1 MKKIF
6 MVVLMM
12 LTLTCGIA
20 YGKDNS
26 LEDIKKKG
34 YFTIGLDATFAPM
47 GFRDE
52 SGELVG
58 FDIDLAKEVA
68 KRMGVEAKFKPC
80 EWDAIIFD
88 LRSKNIDMV
97 WNGMSVTEQRKKQ
110 VAFTEP
116 YLVVGQI
123 IFTRKGTSPAKINE
137 LAGKIV
143 GVQLGSSGA
152 LAVEKNPVSSE
163 IKEVKKYATNVEAL
177 LDLEAGR
184 TEAVVMDSVSGQYYN
199 SKKNTLTYSEESLSD
214 EYYAVALRKGDQTLL
229 DEINKQINAMKADGT
244 FDKISE
250 KWLGTKNN

>member
-1 MKKIF
+1 MKKVF

-12 LTLTCGIA
+12 LALTCGIA

-34 YFTIGLDATFAPM
+34 YFIVGLDATFAPM

-52 SGELVG
+52 SGEIVG

-80 EWDAIIFD
+80 EWDGIIFD

-116 YLVVGQI
+116 YLVDGQI
-123 IFTRKGTSPAKINE
+123 IFTKSGTAPAKVSE
-137 LAGKIV
+137 LAEKVV

-152 LAVEKNPVSSE
+152 LAVERNPIASQ
-163 IKEVKKYATNVEAL
+163 IKEIKKYATNVEAL

-184 TEAVVMDSVSGQYYN
+184 TDAVVMDSISGKYYN

-214 EYYAVALRKGDQTLL
+214 EYFAVAIRKDDKALL
-229 DEINKQINAMKADGT
+229 EEINKQIDAMKADGT
-244 FDKISE
+244 FDEISE
-250 KWLGTKNN
+250 KWLGVKNN

>member
-1 MKKIF
+1 MKKVF

-12 LTLTCGIA
+12 LALTCGIA

-34 YFTIGLDATFAPM
+34 YFIVGLDATFAPM

-52 SGELVG
+52 SGEIVG

-80 EWDAIIFD
+80 EWDGIIFD
-88 LRSKNIDMV
+88 LKSKNIDMV

-116 YLVVGQI
+116 YLVDGQI
-123 IFTRKGTSPAKINE
+123 IFTKSGTAPAKVSE
-137 LAGKIV
+137 LAGKVV

-152 LAVEKNPVSSE
+152 LAVERNPIASQ
-163 IKEVKKYATNVEAL
+163 IKEIKKYATNVEAL

-184 TEAVVMDSVSGQYYN
+184 TDAVVMDSISGKYYN

-214 EYYAVALRKGDQTLL
+214 EYFAVAIRKDDKALL
-229 DEINKQINAMKADGT
+229 EEINKQIDAMKADGT
-244 FDKISE
+244 FDEISK
-250 KWLGTKNN
+250 KWLGVKNN

>member
-1 MKKIF
+1 MKKVF

-12 LTLTCGIA
+12 LALTCGIA

-34 YFTIGLDATFAPM
+34 YFIVGLDATFAPM

-80 EWDAIIFD
+80 EWDGIIFD
-88 LRSKNIDMV
+88 LKSKNIDMV

-116 YLVVGQI
+116 YLVDGQI
-123 IFTRKGTSPAKINE
+123 IFTKSGTAPAKVSE
-137 LAGKIV
+137 LAGKVV

-152 LAVEKNPVSSE
+152 LAVERNPIASQ
-163 IKEVKKYATNVEAL
+163 IKEIKKYATNVEAL

-184 TEAVVMDSVSGQYYN
+184 TDAVVMDSISGKYYN

-214 EYYAVALRKGDQTLL
+214 EYFAVAIRKDDKALL
-229 DEINKQINAMKADGT
+229 EEINKQIDAMKADGT
-244 FDKISE
+244 FDEISK
-250 KWLGTKNN
+250 KWLGVKNN

>member
-1 MKKIF
+1 

-12 LTLTCGIA
+12 LALTCGIA

-34 YFTIGLDATFAPM
+34 YFIVGLDATFAPM

-52 SGELVG
+52 SGEIVG

-80 EWDAIIFD
+80 EWDGIIFD
-88 LRSKNIDMV
+88 LKSKNIDMV

-116 YLVVGQI
+116 YLVDGQI
-123 IFTRKGTSPAKINE
+123 IFTKSGTAPAKVSE
-137 LAGKIV
+137 LAGKVV

-152 LAVEKNPVSSE
+152 LAVERNPIASQ
-163 IKEVKKYATNVEAL
+163 IKEIKKYATNVEAL

-184 TEAVVMDSVSGQYYN
+184 TDAVVMDSISGKYYN

-214 EYYAVALRKGDQTLL
+214 EYFAVAIRKDDKALL
-229 DEINKQINAMKADGT
+229 EEINKQIDAMKADGT
-244 FDKISE
+244 FDEISK
-250 KWLGTKNN
+250 KWLGVKNN

>member
-1 MKKIF
+1 
-6 MVVLMM
+6 
-12 LTLTCGIA
+12 
-20 YGKDNS
+20 
-26 LEDIKKKG
+26 
-34 YFTIGLDATFAPM
+34 
-47 GFRDE
+47 
-52 SGELVG
+52 
-58 FDIDLAKEVA
+58 
-68 KRMGVEAKFKPC
+68 
-80 EWDAIIFD
+80 
-88 LRSKNIDMV
+88 
-97 WNGMSVTEQRKKQ
+97 MSVTEQRKKQ

-137 LAGKIV
+137 LAGKVV

-152 LAVEKNPVSSE
+152 LAVEKNPISSE

-184 TEAVVMDSVSGQYYN
+184 TDAVVMDSVSGQYYN

-229 DEINKQINAMKADGT
+229 DEINRQINAMKADGT